1 MLDAQTSAVHQRR
14 TPKNPLTTPEG
25 TAKVATLFHLPFFM
39 SRICQITGARP
50 IRGSKIHRRGLAK
63 KKGGIG
69 MHVTAVTKRW
79 FYPNLHN
86 KRIFVPELDRWV
98 NVKVNSRAL
107 KTIAKNGAY
116 ATLLQAGLIKP
127 LRARSK
133 RTASSQTSTT

>member
-1 MLDAQTSAVHQRR
+1 
-14 TPKNPLTTPEG
+14 
-25 TAKVATLFHLPFFM
+25 M

-79 FYPNLHN
+79 FYPNLHT

-98 NVKVNSRAL
+98 QVKLTSRAL

-116 ATLLQAGLIKP
+116 ATLLKAGLVKP
-127 LRARSK
+127 TRPKKKRAA
-133 RTASSQTSTT
+133 TAA